1 MEKHKFLMWFTFLF
15 IGMVNVYAQ
24 QSTLNGKVLDGNGE
38 PLIGVSIQV
47 KNTSRG
53 TITDFNGNFS
63 VEVISGETLIISYIG
78 YLQQEIA
85 ITNQKTLNVTMAEDS
100 QTLDEV
106 VVVGYGSQS
115 KRKVTTAIS
124 NVDSETLTRSASTTT
139 AGALSGKMS
148 GLSTRAKDSRPGRGI
163 QLEIRNMGKP
173 LYVIDGVPY
182 GGEAERD
189 WLGLTRISGEDAFNA
204 LNLEDIENISIL
216 KDASAAIYGL
226 RAANGVVLVTTKK
239 GRKDEKVSININGYY
254 GWQNLTRFPEMA
266 NAAQYVRGRVEAEQ
280 NAGANP
286 SLLYSKEELAKWQ
299 AGTEPGYQSYDY
311 YDLIMRKNVPQYH
324 LNANITGGSAR
335 SNYYMSLSRTGQ
347 EAQMEIS
354 ITTEPIFKLICQAM
368 FIKD

>member
-226 RAANGVVLVTTKK
+226 RAANGVVLVTT
-239 GRKDEKVSININGYY
+239 NY
-254 GWQNLTRFPEMA
+254 F
-266 NAAQYVRGRVEAEQ
+266 
-280 NAGANP
+280 
-286 SLLYSKEELAKWQ
+286 KW
-299 AGTEPGYQSYDY
+299 
-311 YDLIMRKNVPQYH
+311 V
-324 LNANITGGSAR
+324 
-335 SNYYMSLSRTGQ
+335 
-347 EAQMEIS
+347 
-354 ITTEPIFKLICQAM
+354 
-368 FIKD
+368 

>member
-1 MEKHKFLMWFTFLF
+1 MWFTFLF

-47 KNTSRG
+47 KNTPRG

-63 VEVISGETLIISYIG
+63 VEVTSGETLIISYIG
-78 YLQQEIA
+78 YLQQEIG
-85 ITNQKTLNVTMAEDS
+85 ITNQKTLNVTMTEDS

-189 WLGLTRISGEDAFNA
+189 
-204 LNLEDIENISIL
+204 
-216 KDASAAIYGL
+216 
-226 RAANGVVLVTTKK
+226 
-239 GRKDEKVSININGYY
+239 
-254 GWQNLTRFPEMA
+254 
-266 NAAQYVRGRVEAEQ
+266 
-280 NAGANP
+280 
-286 SLLYSKEELAKWQ
+286 
-299 AGTEPGYQSYDY
+299 
-311 YDLIMRKNVPQYH
+311 
-324 LNANITGGSAR
+324 
-335 SNYYMSLSRTGQ
+335 
-347 EAQMEIS
+347 
-354 ITTEPIFKLICQAM
+354 
-368 FIKD
+368 